1 MPEFDPLTIF
11 YSNLEEVRRIQEHI
25 ELINEFNGIISQI
38 ESSGRAT
45 DENLNELKNILKRYW
60 RRCISNLYTKINDKI
75 QNRFWKGQIYSD
87 NIESINEARNRSETD
102 LEIGD
107 YREIFF
113 DLIDNETKVDEK
125 IYAEKYAIKVA
136 IASLIIGFFLG
147 ICVSWVS
154 KSYGWW

>member
-75 QNRFWKGQIYSD
+75 QNRFGKAKFIRIISNLLMKQ
-87 NIESINEARNRSETD
+87 ETD
-102 LEIGD
+102 LKPIWKLV
-107 YREIFF
+107 I
-113 DLIDNETKVDEK
+113 IEK
-125 IYAEKYAIKVA
+125 F
-136 IASLIIGFFLG
+136 SLI
-147 ICVSWVS
+147 
-154 KSYGWW
+154 